1 MWIHHSDVLRRQTR
15 RKSCYFPQAGS
26 KNFLATGQ
34 SRPLDRRHSQQPD
47 HRISLTFDG
56 RTVDSSQHDPLRF
69 ECNHI
74 NKHRSPISNPCRS
87 FTHIGRRDGIVAD
100 RTSRRTEDDD
110 ASVRGVLD
118 VVVLDQ
124 RVCAREGHLLID
136 GQSQF
141 ELAPFTA

>member
-1 MWIHHSDVLRRQTR
+1 MWTYVRFPRTRHVWILHSGVLRLQTR
-15 RKSCYFPQAGS
+15 RKSCCFLLAGS

-56 RTVDSSQHDPLRF
+56 HTVDPSQHDPLQF
-69 ECNHI
+69 GCNHI

-87 FTHIGRRDGIVAD
+87 FTHIGRRDGIVTD

-110 ASVRGVLD
+110 PSVRGVLD
-118 VVVLDQ
+118 VIILDQ
-124 RVCAREGHLLID
+124 RVCA
-136 GQSQF
+136 
-141 ELAPFTA
+141 